1 MKIEITEGCICY
13 SYLIDGKEYVNL
25 ADSEHKD
32 YNPDT
37 IKKAFELLIKRV
49 ENRNDNSIWDR
60 LFCYLNDYLIEE
72 VITNYINTE
81 IEKGNLLDLQG
92 MFIELVE
99 HDPNVRFETSGPCD
113 CCGDYIYTYTLE
125 LPEEG

>member
-25 ADSEHKD
+25 IDSNHKD
-32 YNPDT
+32 YNPDI
-37 IKKAFELLIKRV
+37 IKKAFELLIKRA

-81 IEKGNLLDLQG
+81 IEKGNLSDLQG

-99 HDPNVRFETSGPCD
+99 RDPDVRFKTFGPCE
-113 CCGDYIYTYTLE
+113 CCGDLIFDYTLE
-125 LPEEG
+125 IKE

>member
-25 ADSEHKD
+25 IDSDHKD
-32 YNPDT
+32 YNPDI
-37 IKKAFELLIKRV
+37 IKRAFELLIKRA

-81 IEKGNLLDLQG
+81 IKKGNLLDLQG

-99 HDPNVRFETSGPCD
+99 RDPDARFKTSRPCE
-113 CCGDYIYTYTLE
+113 CCGDMIFNYTLE
-125 LPEEG
+125 IKE